1 MPNQLLNKK
10 MTENVFQISLIAA
23 IYFLPLPILLYLTL

>member
-10 MTENVFQISLIAA
+10 MTENVFQISLIRCH
-23 IYFLPLPILLYLTL
+23 LLFTLCTPYCI